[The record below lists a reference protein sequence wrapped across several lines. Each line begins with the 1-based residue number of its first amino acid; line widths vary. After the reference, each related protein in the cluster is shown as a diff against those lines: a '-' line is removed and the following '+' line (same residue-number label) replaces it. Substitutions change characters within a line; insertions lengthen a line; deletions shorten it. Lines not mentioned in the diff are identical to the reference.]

1 MRLGYGA
8 FVSKIFFIPV
18 SVIGGIAAGFV
29 GKKIF
34 EQIWGLIDK
43 DEPPDPKHRE
53 TSWAKLIAALALEG
67 AIFRAIRGLFDHGA
81 RRAFART
88 TGMWPGEERPE
99 PE

>member
-1 MRLGYGA
+1 M
-8 FVSKIFFIPV
+8 SKFMFIPV
-18 SVIGGIAAGFV
+18 SVVGGLAAGFV

-53 TSWAKLIAALALEG
+53 TTWIKLIAALALEG
-67 AIFRAIRGLFDHGA
+67 AIFRAIRGLFDHAA
-81 RRAFART
+81 RRGFART
-88 TGMWPGEERPE
+88 VGVWPGEERPE